1 MSLNNRWPNFAPG
14 VHGVH
19 RICPAICGTQLRAV
33 GYSRCSGCTQPHD
46 TALVLG
52 SATRRMAAAVR
63 SIMQFDAVLLGA
75 VGVHLA
81 NPNDPHV
88 CGVADGVSPA
98 HRISSRETALPSTP
112 THRRPTPLPRVY
124 VRACVHRVARVC
136 TPTSAHICTLA
147 PSCPPSPSCCSR
159 LHRTLRSI
167 GSHMRKAGQSCHGTL
182 PARRRRRSLAK
193 GRSTTTYT
201 LCSRGRCCKCCTPAR
216 RGHTD
221 RCQQSLPCHAVFAT
235 DSCSLLLL
243 AAFVGS
249 FGRLTLL

>member
-1 MSLNNRWPNFAPG
+1 VSLG
-14 VHGVH
+14 VAVARVARSRMIRHWFWAQLHGEW
-19 RICPAICGTQLRAV
+19 LRL
-33 GYSRCSGCTQPHD
+33 CD
-46 TALVLG
+46 
-52 SATRRMAAAVR
+52 R

-112 THRRPTPLPRVY
+112 THLRPTPLPRVY

-147 PSCPPSPSCCSR
+147 PSCPPSPSCCRR
-159 LHRTLRSI
+159 LHRTLRSL
-167 GSHMRKAGQSCHGTL
+167 GSHMRKAGQSCQSTL

-235 DSCSLLLL
+235 DSCSLRWQLRWL
-243 AAFVGS
+243 
-249 FGRLTLL
+249 GRFTLL